1 MFFEKNAKI
10 PEVFRRNWADEQSGT
25 IVRHDVALD
34 AITPSY
40 DDCSMRI
47 IYREAGGY
55 AVSIAFYSDI
65 YFSPPIKA
73 TRSVS
78 LSQQVVDEL
87 RAKGN
92 IIPFSFFGVP
102 SVDPR
107 MWAVSDEGERAW
119 ARMIGN

>member
-1 MFFEKNAKI
+1 MFFEKNTKV
-10 PEVFRRNWADEQSGT
+10 PEVFRRNWGEEQRGT
-25 IVRHDVALD
+25 ILRHDIALD

-47 IYREAGGY
+47 IYREQGGY

-65 YFSPPIKA
+65 YFSLPIRA

-78 LSQQVVDEL
+78 LSQVAMDEL
-87 RAKGN
+87 LAKGH
-92 IIPFSFFGVP
+92 IIPFSFFGIP

-107 MWAVSDEGERAW
+107 MWAVSDEGEQAW
-119 ARMIGN
+119 VRMIGN